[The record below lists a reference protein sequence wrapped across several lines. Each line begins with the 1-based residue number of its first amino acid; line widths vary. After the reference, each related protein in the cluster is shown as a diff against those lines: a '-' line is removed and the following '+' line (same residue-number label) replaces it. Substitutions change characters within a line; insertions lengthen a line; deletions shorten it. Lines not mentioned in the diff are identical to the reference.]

1 MRNLTCSYCT
11 TTQRLPTPTLTL
23 SANGLCEMSG
33 RLRWRSGLYHLC
45 RRGAEINVIL
55 TLSTSPTK
63 CPQQPNELW
72 WYPDHL
78 SSASLSL
85 CKRVQ
90 FSPRMVTECFW
101 IGRNGENKR
110 YALVWHC
117 LAISMATFH
126 RFNFYGGAKIAHV
139 ALTKRPIVTW

>member
-23 SANGLCEMSG
+23 SANGLCETSG
-33 RLRWRSGLYHLC
+33 RLRWRSGLYPLC
-45 RRGAEINVIL
+45 RHGAEINVIL

-78 SSASLSL
+78 LSASLSPGR
-85 CKRVQ
+85 RVQ
-90 FSPRMVTECFW
+90 FSPRIITECFW
-101 IGRNGENKR
+101 IARWRRNGENKQ
-110 YALVWHC
+110 YALVWCFQESGWQYQWRHSTG
-117 LAISMATFH
+117 LTFTEA
-126 RFNFYGGAKIAHV
+126 RQL
-139 ALTKRPIVTW
+139 LTWS